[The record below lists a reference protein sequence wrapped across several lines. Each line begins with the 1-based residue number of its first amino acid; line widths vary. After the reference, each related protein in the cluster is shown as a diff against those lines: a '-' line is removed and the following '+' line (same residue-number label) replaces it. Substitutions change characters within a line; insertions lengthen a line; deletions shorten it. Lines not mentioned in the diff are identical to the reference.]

1 MGKRYPWSRGVA
13 FSIDDGQLELSVTTG
28 HPELIAAIAAEIA
41 ASGPIPFVR
50 FMELALYHPQF
61 GYYMRAPEHA
71 SERIGWGGDFY
82 TSSDVHPI
90 LGQALAKQAAQMDRL
105 LGQPDPFTVT
115 EMGPGKGLLARHFL
129 SACRR
134 HFGSLLERLHYVL
147 IDRSPAMQALQQQ
160 NLAAWLNRPNL
171 LTWVDD
177 LANVT
182 PEGVN
187 GLFLSNELIDS
198 FPVHRI
204 QVTANG
210 AEELWVDYHNGQFVE
225 CLRPPSSEILA
236 NHVHRMS
243 ADWPAGYRTEVNLH
257 ALSWMKQVARL
268 LNRGFVLTTDYGH
281 TAQDLYRSDRQGGTF
296 LCYSRQS
303 TNEEPFLR
311 VGDQD
316 MTAHVDFTSLAR
328 AGEEHGLQ
336 TTGFTNQLS
345 FLMGLGVEHMIEQL
359 EPDSPEF
366 KAAIHLLRPNGMGT
380 TFKVLAQHKGIVNP
394 ELDGLKY
401 KPFFGSAL
409 TAQSAA

>member
-1 MGKRYPWSRGVA
+1 MSAGHR
-13 FSIDDGQLELSVTTG
+13 ELV
-28 HPELIAAIAAEIA
+28 AAIAAEIA
-41 ASGPIPFVR
+41 ATGAIPFVR

-61 GYYMRAPEHA
+61 GYYMRAPEQT
-71 SERIGWGGDFY
+71 SERIGWRGDFY

-90 LGQALAKQAAQMDRL
+90 LGQLLAKQAEQMDRL
-105 LGQPDPFTVT
+105 LGQPTPFTVV
-115 EMGPGKGLLARHFL
+115 EMGPGKGLLAQHFL

-134 HFGSLLERLHYVL
+134 DFRDLFERLHYVL
-147 IDRSPAMQALQQQ
+147 IDRSPAMREVQKK
-160 NLAAWLNRPNL
+160 NLARWLDRPSL
-171 LTWVDD
+171 LMWVDG
-177 LANVT
+177 LANVA
-182 PEGVN
+182 PEGVT
-187 GLFLSNELIDS
+187 GLFLSNELLDS

-204 QVTANG
+204 QVTAKG
-210 AEELWVDYHNGQFVE
+210 TEELWVDHHNGQFVE
-225 CLRPPSSEILA
+225 CLRPPSDALTDHLRGI
-236 NHVHRMS
+236 H

-257 ALSWMKQVARL
+257 ALSWMKQVAQL
-268 LNRGFVLTTDYGH
+268 LDRGFVLTIDYGH
-281 TAQDLYRSDRQGGTF
+281 TAPDLYRSDRNGGTL
-296 LCYSRQS
+296 LCYSQQS

-328 AGEEHGLQ
+328 TGEEHGLQ

-359 EPDSPEF
+359 EPDSPDF

-380 TFKVLAQHKGIVNP
+380 TFKVLVQHKGIMNP

-401 KPFFGSAL
+401 KPFFSAAL